1 MSSIRTVLD
10 YATANKARYENDL
23 IEFLK
28 FPSISASP
36 QSRTD
41 ILQCA
46 EWLAGR
52 FRAAGLETETLPTRG
67 WPAVVARTGP
77 LKTERPT
84 VLIYGHYDVQPVD
97 PVDLWKTPPFDPVVR
112 DGVVYARGATDDKGQ
127 LLTHLLAAEAWM
139 KTIGDIPLN
148 LIYLIEGEEEIG
160 SPHLEE
166 FILEHRE
173 KLQADVVV
181 ISDTSQF
188 GPEMPAL
195 CYALRGLTYMEFI
208 VTGANQDLHSGMFGG
223 IVPNPN
229 QVVAAIVAEMK
240 GLDGRIRIPGFYD
253 GVKPPEGWE
262 VAEYEKLPWN
272 DSDLAA
278 QLGLPGLS
286 GEKEYPAPVR
296 RWYRP
301 TLDVNGMYGGYAGKG
316 AKTVIPSI
324 AGAKVSMRLVS
335 GQNPERVAELF
346 EAFVRERVPDD
357 CKVEVIRYQN
367 SPAIII
373 PVDHPAMQAAKVA
386 FRNGFGKEPLLIR
399 EGASIPIVAFF
410 VDTMKMPSILFGFG
424 LPDDNPHAPNEKFT
438 LADFHRG
445 IATSAHFM
453 DVYSEAAG

>member
-1 MSSIRTVLD
+1 
-10 YATANKARYENDL
+10 
-23 IEFLK
+23 
-28 FPSISASP
+28 
-36 QSRTD
+36 
-41 ILQCA
+41 
-46 EWLAGR
+46 
-52 FRAAGLETETLPTRG
+52 
-67 WPAVVARTGP
+67 
-77 LKTERPT
+77 
-84 VLIYGHYDVQPVD
+84 
-97 PVDLWKTPPFDPVVR
+97 
-112 DGVVYARGATDDKGQ
+112 
-127 LLTHLLAAEAWM
+127 
-139 KTIGDIPLN
+139 
-148 LIYLIEGEEEIG
+148 
-160 SPHLEE
+160 
-166 FILEHRE
+166 
-173 KLQADVVV
+173 
-181 ISDTSQF
+181 
-188 GPEMPAL
+188 
-195 CYALRGLTYMEFI
+195 
-208 VTGANQDLHSGMFGG
+208 
-223 IVPNPN
+223 
-229 QVVAAIVAEMK
+229 
-240 GLDGRIRIPGFYD
+240 
-253 GVKPPEGWE
+253 
-262 VAEYEKLPWN
+262 LPWN

>member
-1 MSSIRTVLD
+1 MSSIQTVLD
-10 YATANKARYENDL
+10 YSAANKSRYENEL
-23 IEFLK
+23 FEFLR
-28 FPSISASP
+28 FASISASP
-36 QSRTD
+36 QSEKD
-41 ILQCA
+41 ILDCA
-46 EWLAGR
+46 NWLAKR
-52 FRAAGLETETLPTRG
+52 FQIAGLNTEILPTKG
-67 WPAVVARTGP
+67 WPAVVARTLP
-77 LKTERPT
+77 VKPDCPT
-84 VLIYGHYDVQPVD
+84 ILIYGHYDVQPVD
-97 PVDLWKTPPFDPVVR
+97 PIDLWKNPPFDPVVE

-173 KLQADVVV
+173 RLQADVVV

-229 QVVAAIVAEMK
+229 QVVATILAEMK
-240 GLDGRIRIPGFYD
+240 GLDGTIRIPGFYD
-253 GVKPPEGWE
+253 GVKPPESWE
-262 VAEYEKLPWN
+262 VEEFEKLPWSN
-272 DSDLAA
+272 QELAT
-278 QLGLPGLS
+278 QLGLPELS
-286 GEKEYPAPVR
+286 GEREYPVPVR

-335 GQNPERVAELF
+335 GQDPERVADLF
-346 EAFVRERVPDD
+346 EAFVRERIPND
-357 CKVEVIRYQN
+357 CTVEIFRYQN

-373 PVDHPAMQAAKVA
+373 PVEHPAMQAAKVA
-386 FRNGFGKEPLLIR
+386 FRNGFGKEPFLIR

-410 VDTMKMPSILFGFG
+410 VDTMKMPSVLFGFG

-453 DVYSEAAG
+453 DVYSRTAK